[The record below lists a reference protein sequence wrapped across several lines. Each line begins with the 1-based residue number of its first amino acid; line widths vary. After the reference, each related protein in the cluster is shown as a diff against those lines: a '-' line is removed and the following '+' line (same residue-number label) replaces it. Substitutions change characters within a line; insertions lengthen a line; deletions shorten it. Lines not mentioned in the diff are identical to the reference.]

1 MSNSGI
7 VVFAPNVPQ
16 MLSLKD
22 PEGQILSGRFKD
34 QVCFQLSDGR
44 DMVLDSETASKLNLL
59 ELKQGEAFS
68 ICKKWDGDSR
78 HPMEWSVWVAPQ
90 TEKARAKEERDSISD
105 VDFEEQLRLSIEQAR
120 SRVTRRPP
128 APERLQPQAIRGTGT
143 NGPAPLPAPA
153 ITAVAPPPSR
163 PSKSLVPYN
172 VAFLEITQ
180 FVTKGLSAAGE
191 QWTDQSKQDVISTIL
206 ISASR
211 AGLLS
216 IWERDGK

>member
-1 MSNSGI
+1 MSNAF
-7 VVFAPNVPQ
+7 VTFAPNVPQ

-78 HPMEWSVWVAPQ
+78 HAMEWSVWVAPQ
-90 TEKARAKEERDSISD
+90 TEKARAKEEREQFSD
-105 VDFEEQLRLSIEQAR
+105 FDFEEQLRLSIEQAR

-128 APERLQPQAIRGTGT
+128 APERVQPQAIRGTGT
-143 NGPAPLPAPA
+143 NGPAPMPAPA
-153 ITAVAPPPSR
+153 IAAVATPV
-163 PSKSLVPYN
+163 KSHGKIPYN
-172 VAFLEITQ
+172 VAFQEILH
-180 FVTKGLSAAGE
+180 FVTQGLKATGE
-191 QWTDQSKQDVISTIL
+191 QWNDQAKQDLVSTCF
-206 ISASR
+206 ISASK
-211 AGLLS
+211 AGMLS
-216 IWERDGK
+216 LWERENAK